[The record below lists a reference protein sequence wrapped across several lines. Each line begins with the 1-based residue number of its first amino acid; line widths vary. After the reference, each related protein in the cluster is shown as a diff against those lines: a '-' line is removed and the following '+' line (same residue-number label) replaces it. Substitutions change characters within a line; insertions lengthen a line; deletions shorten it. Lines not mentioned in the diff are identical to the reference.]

1 MTAIRLDIPAKINL
15 HLEVLGRRPDGYH
28 EVRTLLQSID
38 LRDRVIVRPAP
49 AGRLELEVA
58 PHGIVGTDDDNL
70 VTRAARRL
78 WEAVDGRPGAHIR
91 LVKRIPVAAGLGGG
105 SADAAATLVLLDR
118 LWSLD
123 LDRGRLFDVA
133 SSLGS
138 DVPFFL
144 VGGLCLGIGRGDEVT
159 ALPDL
164 RTREVV
170 VVVPP
175 VEVPTR
181 EVYGR
186 LESRLTWKRPE
197 ATLTEVATGLEREPR
212 WSRLRN
218 DLEPVV
224 CAGWPDVAAARDVLT
239 RVGAL
244 RSGVSGSG
252 GATFAL
258 LAETAVVVDVVA
270 AARARGWRTEITRT
284 LTRDEAAPRPVECDG
299 EDGR

>member
-1 MTAIRLDIPAKINL
+1 MTALRLDIPAKINL

-49 AGRLELEVA
+49 AGRLALEVE
-58 PHGIVGTDDDNL
+58 PHGIVVTGDDNL
-70 VTRAARRL
+70 VMRAARRL
-78 WEAVDGRPGAHIR
+78 WEAVDDRPGAHIR

-105 SADAAATLVLLDR
+105 SADAAATLVLLAR

-144 VGGLCLGIGRGDEVT
+144 VGGLCVGVGRGDEVT

-175 VEVPTR
+175 VQVPTR

-186 LESRLTWKRPE
+186 FESRLTWERPE
-197 ATLTEVATGLEREPR
+197 ATLTAFVTGLEREPR

-218 DLEPVV
+218 DLEQVV
-224 CAGWPDVAAARDVLT
+224 CAGWPEVAAARDVLT
-239 RVGAL
+239 RVEAL
-244 RSGVSGSG
+244 RAGVTGSG
-252 GATFAL
+252 AAAFAL
-258 LAETAVVVDVVA
+258 LAEPGAAMDVVDEV
-270 AARARGWRTEITRT
+270 RARGWRAETTRT
-284 LTRDEAAPRPVECDG
+284 LTRDEAAPRPEACDE
-299 EDGR
+299 EDGT